1 MRIHNSAHEL
11 PISNTQG
18 AKKDPIL
25 GGGISDWTYPFPG
38 VNSRRQRL
46 LEDRYVRDITQL
58 PLRGILIEKL
68 DFTIFMQRPT
78 NISIQIDKTREFATD
93 SEKDYTS
100 SGLEKV
106 KVCPLFFQPSIVNCG

>member
-1 MRIHNSAHEL
+1 MYTNSL
-11 PISNTQG
+11 LGYISNTQR

-38 VNSRRQRL
+38 VNSWRQCL
-46 LEDRYVRDITQL
+46 LENRYVRDITQL
-58 PLRGILIEKL
+58 PLQGILIEKL
-68 DFTIFMQRPT
+68 DLTIFMQSPT

-93 SEKDYTS
+93 SEKDYIP

-106 KVCPLFFQPSIVNCG
+106 KVSVLPALNS